1 MITKSEIHKLAMIT
15 GASRGIGKQIAI
27 QLAKDGF
34 DIAFCY
40 NTCDE
45 AAEKTADAIRDTGQR
60 VYFRQVDVG
69 RFEMVRD
76 FINTVIADMGVPS
89 VLVNNAGITRD
100 DPLFMMKDSAWE
112 SVIRTNL
119 DSVFYVSKSMIF
131 EFLKQKCGCIVNIS
145 STAGIF
151 GNSTQTNYS
160 AAKAGVIGFSKA
172 LAKEVAQY
180 NIRVNVVAPG
190 FTKTDMI
197 KKLPDNKM
205 AEYVKK
211 IPLGRLGEPE
221 DVAHL
226 VSFLVSEKASYITG
240 QVFRVDGGIVL

>member
-1 MITKSEIHKLAMIT
+1 MTGKSEVNRLAMIT
-15 GASRGIGKQIAI
+15 GASRGIGKEIAI
-27 QLAKDGF
+27 QLARDGF

-40 NTCDE
+40 NTCEE
-45 AAEKTADAIRDTGQR
+45 AAEKTADAVKNTGQSFF
-60 VYFRQVDVG
+60 YQQVDVG

-76 FINTVIADMGVPS
+76 FIDKVIAEMGVPS
-89 VLVNNAGITRD
+89 VLINNAGITRD
-100 DPLFMMKDSAWE
+100 DPLFMMKDSSWE

-119 DSVFYVSKSMIF
+119 DSVFYFSKSIIF
-131 EFLKQKCGCIVNIS
+131 EFLKQKCGDIVNIS

-190 FTKTDMI
+190 FTRTDMI
-197 KKLPDNKM
+197 KKLPDNKIE
-205 AEYVKK
+205 EYVKK

-221 DVAHL
+221 DIAHL
-226 VSFLVSEKASYITG
+226 VSFLVSEKAAYITG
-240 QVFRVDGGIVL
+240 QVIQVDGGIVL